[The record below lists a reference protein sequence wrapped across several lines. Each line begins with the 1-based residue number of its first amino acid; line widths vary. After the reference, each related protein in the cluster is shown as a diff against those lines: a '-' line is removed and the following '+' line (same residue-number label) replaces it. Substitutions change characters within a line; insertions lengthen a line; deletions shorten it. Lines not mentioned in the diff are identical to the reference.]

1 MTARD
6 AVRRVGVLV
15 AVLAALGLLVALG
28 VTWLRR
34 GAEVAT
40 MPPPP
45 PPPPDGV
52 VVLSPTA
59 QANAGVVVAPAA
71 TTVWVERLQAP
82 GVLALDET
90 RTARIGSLVDGTAVE
105 VSVQVGDRV
114 EAGQALAL
122 LHSPIVHEA
131 WAAYRK
137 AIAERKRATTD
148 LSYAVQAAERVRR
161 LYADKAASLQEV
173 QKADVDRGAAE
184 QGLDMAKTEVRR
196 SEEVLEH
203 YGITSGEDPTGE
215 SGEQIP
221 VRSPLA
227 AAVLERQVTTGTA
240 VTSGMPLFVVSDLS
254 TLWALAE
261 VDETAL
267 PRVKVGMPVEIR
279 VAAYPDEPFG
289 GSIIFVGDTLDPKTR
304 RVSVRCTVPNA
315 DGRLKPQMY
324 ATLLLEEGAQRTVLS
339 VPTAA
344 VQELDGTSVVF
355 VTDRGG
361 TFRRRDVVLGR
372 VVDDAVEIVSGLQ
385 AGEPIAVAGSFV
397 LKSELLKAFAP
408 ED

>member
-1 MTARD
+1 MTVRD
-6 AVRRVGVLV
+6 AVRRFGVLV
-15 AVLAALGLLVALG
+15 AVLAVVGLLAALGA
-28 VTWLRR
+28 TWLRR
-34 GAEVAT
+34 GTPEAPVPTPQRPEN
-40 MPPPP
+40 
-45 PPPPDGV
+45 V
-52 VVLSPTA
+52 VVLSPAA
-59 QANAGVVVAPAA
+59 QSNAGIVVAPAA
-71 TTVWVERLQAP
+71 TAIWVERLQAP

-105 VSVQVGDRV
+105 VSAQVGDRV
-114 EAGQALAL
+114 KDGQALAL

-137 AIAERKRATTD
+137 AIAERKRAATD
-148 LSYAVQAAERVRR
+148 VTYAVQAAERLGR

-173 QKADVDRGAAE
+173 QKAGVDRVAAE
-184 QGLDMAKTEVRR
+184 QGLDMAQTEVRR
-196 SEEVLEH
+196 AEEVLEH

-227 AAVLERQVTTGTA
+227 GAVLERHVTTGTA

-261 VDETAL
+261 VDEIAL
-267 PRVKVGMPVEIR
+267 PRVKVGMPVEIH

-324 ATLLLEEGAQRTVLS
+324 AALLLEEGAQRTVLG
-339 VPTAA
+339 VPKAA
-344 VQELDGTSVVF
+344 VQELDGKSVVF
-355 VTDRGG
+355 VTDGGG
-361 TFRRRDVVLGR
+361 TFRRRDVALGR
-372 VVDDAVEIVSGLQ
+372 TVDEVVEIVSGLRP
-385 AGEPIAVAGSFV
+385 GEQIAVSGSFV
-397 LKSELLKAFAP
+397 LKSQLLQASAP

>member
-1 MTARD
+1 
-6 AVRRVGVLV
+6 
-15 AVLAALGLLVALG
+15 
-28 VTWLRR
+28 
-34 GAEVAT
+34 
-40 MPPPP
+40 
-45 PPPPDGV
+45 
-52 VVLSPTA
+52 
-59 QANAGVVVAPAA
+59 
-71 TTVWVERLQAP
+71 
-82 GVLALDET
+82 VLALDET

-105 VSVQVGDRV
+105 VSAQVGDRV

-122 LHSPIVHEA
+122 LHSPIVHET

-148 LSYAVQAAERVRR
+148 LSYAAQAAERVRR

-173 QKADVDRGAAE
+173 QKAAVDRVAAE
-184 QGLDMAKTEVRR
+184 QALDMANTEVRR
-196 SEEVLEH
+196 AEEVLEH

-267 PRVKVGMPVEIR
+267 SRITVGLPVEIR
-279 VAAYPDEPFG
+279 VAAYPDDTFG

-324 ATLLLEEGAQRTVLS
+324 ATLALEEGARRTVLA
-339 VPTAA
+339 VPTTA
-344 VQELDGTSVVF
+344 VQEVDGASVVF
-355 VTDRGG
+355 VTDGAG

-372 VVDDAVEIVSGLQ
+372 TVGEAVEIVSGLQ
-385 AGEPIAVAGSFV
+385 AGERIAVAGSFV
-397 LKSELLKAFAP
+397 LKSELLKTVAP

>member
-1 MTARD
+1 
-6 AVRRVGVLV
+6 
-15 AVLAALGLLVALG
+15 
-28 VTWLRR
+28 
-34 GAEVAT
+34 
-40 MPPPP
+40 
-45 PPPPDGV
+45 
-52 VVLSPTA
+52 
-59 QANAGVVVAPAA
+59 
-71 TTVWVERLQAP
+71 
-82 GVLALDET
+82 VLALDET
-90 RTARIGSLVDGTAVE
+90 RTARIGSLVDGTVVE
-105 VSVQVGDRV
+105 MSVQVGDRV
-114 EAGQALAL
+114 EAQQVLAS
-122 LHSPIVHEA
+122 LHSPVVHEA

-137 AIAERKRATTD
+137 AIAERKRASTELRYT
-148 LSYAVQAAERVRR
+148 VQAAERVRR
-161 LYADKAASLQEV
+161 LFADKAASLQEV
-173 QKADVDRGAAE
+173 QKADVDRVAAE
-184 QGLDMAKTEVRR
+184 QALDMAGTEVRR
-196 SEEVLEH
+196 AEEVLEH

-227 AAVLERQVTTGTA
+227 AAVLERQITTGTA

-267 PRVKVGMPVEIR
+267 PRVNVGMPVEIR

-339 VPTAA
+339 VPKAA
-344 VQELDGTSVVF
+344 VQEVDGQSVVF
-355 VTDRGG
+355 VTDGAG
-361 TFRRRDVVLGR
+361 TFRRRAVTLGR
-372 VVDDAVEIVSGLQ
+372 TVADAVEITGGLQ
-385 AGEPIAVAGSFV
+385 AGERIAVAGSFV
-397 LKSELLKAFAP
+397 LKSELLKASAP